1 MNLRH
6 VPDSHA
12 PPPLILA
19 ATRIEAERIAAGLGI
34 EAHIRGIGSPGRGCI
49 ASGILV
55 DAAIWP
61 LSDEQLA
68 TALPCIAGQPHS
80 GVYRIDQ
87 MT

>member
-6 VPDSHA
+6 VPGPDA

-34 EAHIRGIGSPGRGCI
+34 EAHVRGIRSPGRGCI

-55 DAAIWP
+55 DSAIWP
-61 LSDEQLA
+61 LSEDQLA
-68 TALPCIAGQPHS
+68 AVVPSIMGQPDS
-80 GVYRIDQ
+80 GIYRIESPS
-87 MT
+87 